1 MAKKKKSYQ
10 ESCEQLAFMRRMRIW
25 SRRAYKLSF
34 IAAVILLVAFGFY
47 VYNYDKNQTFLTFF
61 RTAYYNLTAKTG
73 LRLERVTFEGDKYLG
88 QEELVETLGLLP
100 DKPILAFNLE
110 ELRSEIKK
118 ESWVQDAQV
127 QRKLPSR
134 INIIINERKPIAIWF
149 YNEKYYLIDGEGVV
163 LTEVDSPDVL
173 PFPMV
178 AGEQA
183 NTEAEKIFALLSKQK
198 PLFDQMQSA
207 ERMGE
212 RRWNIIFMN
221 GIEVMLPEKNMD
233 IAWEKLAQMQQQNQV
248 LERQIKSID
257 LRLPDRIYIKT
268 LDGKV
273 IKNVYRSNNA

>member
-1 MAKKKKSYQ
+1 
-10 ESCEQLAFMRRMRIW
+10 MRRMRIW
-25 SRRAYKLSF
+25 SRRAYKFSF
-34 IAAVILLVAFGFY
+34 IAALILLVAFGFY

-61 RTAYYNLTAKTG
+61 RNTYYNLTAKTG
-73 LRLERVTFEGDKYLG
+73 LRLERVTFHGTNMVG
-88 QEELVETLGLLP
+88 QEEIVTTLGLLP

-110 ELRSEIKK
+110 ELRTEIRK

-134 INIIINERKPIAIWF
+134 IHIIIKERQPIAIWL
-149 YNEKYYLIDGEGVV
+149 YDQKYYLIDGEGVV
-163 LTEVDSPDVL
+163 LTDVDSPDVL
-173 PFPMV
+173 PYPLV

-183 NTEAEKIFALLSKQK
+183 NTEAASIFKLLEKQK

-207 ERMGE
+207 VRMGE
-212 RRWNIIFMN
+212 RRWNVVFMN

-233 IAWEKLAQMQQQNQV
+233 IAWEKLAHMQEQNQV
-248 LERQIKSID
+248 LDRQIKSID

-273 IKNVYRSNNA
+273 IKNVYRSNDA